1 MKLQGNKT
9 MSQTKNLDNIK
20 YQNLIHLWKK
30 KKFILW
36 NTSIF
41 AVLSIIISLLMPKWY
56 SSSAEIVSVGSSTSS
71 FLSML
76 SGMPVAEF
84 GLGSLNEDIS
94 NYIAIIESRTIRER
108 TVKEFNLIERYKS
121 KDLEFAIEALSEKV
135 TLTVS
140 DEGTLIIEV
149 LDKDPELARDMAVF
163 LLNELDMKNRALA
176 SEKGKFNR
184 TFLEERLEKSYSD
197 LEKAEDSL
205 RIFQQKYGLI
215 DVPNQVMKAI
225 EVYSQMYAQKVQAE
239 IQYKVAQ
246 ASYNVEDPKILQ
258 YKIVL
263 DQFNAILD
271 SMINSGDD
279 KNVLVAFTDIPDLGL
294 DYTRLFR
301 EVELQSRILEFLLPQ
316 FEQARM
322 EETKNTPSL
331 QIIDYP
337 QIAINKA
344 KPQRALIVIATT
356 LMAGLL
362 SVFYVLF
369 ELGSRELRYAL
380 KNK

>member
-1 MKLQGNKT
+1 

>member
-1 MKLQGNKT
+1 MK
-9 MSQTKNLDNIK
+9 QTKNTDVNEK
-20 YQNLIHLWKK
+20 FQNLIQLWKM
-30 KKFILW
+30 KKFIFW
-36 NTSIF
+36 NTFIF
-41 AVLSIIISLLMPKWY
+41 AVLSVLISLLMPKWY
-56 SSSAEIVSVGSSTSS
+56 ASSAEIVSVGSNTSS

-76 SGMPVAEF
+76 SGMPITEF

-94 NYIAIIESRTIRER
+94 NYIAIIESRTIREK

-121 KDLEFAIEALSEKV
+121 KDLEFATEALSEKV

-149 LDKDPELARDMAVF
+149 IDKDPELARNITVF

-184 TFLEERLEKSYSD
+184 TFLEERLEKSYYD

-205 RIFQQKYGLI
+205 RIFQKKYGLI

-225 EVYSQMYAQKVQAE
+225 EVYAQMYAQKVQAK

-246 ASYNVEDPKILQ
+246 ASYNVDDPKILQ

-271 SMINSGDD
+271 SMIYSGDD
-279 KNVLVAFTDIPDLGL
+279 KNVLVAFANIPDLGL
-294 DYTRLFR
+294 EYARLFR
-301 EVELQSRILEFLLPQ
+301 EVELQSKILEFLLPQ

-356 LMAGLL
+356 LMAGLF

-369 ELGSRELRYAL
+369 EFRSRELRYAL

>member
-1 MKLQGNKT
+1 MK
-9 MSQTKNLDNIK
+9 QTKNTDVNEK
-20 YQNLIHLWKK
+20 FQNLIQLWKM
-30 KKFILW
+30 KKFIFW
-36 NTSIF
+36 NTFIF
-41 AVLSIIISLLMPKWY
+41 AVLSVLISLLMPKWY
-56 SSSAEIVSVGSSTSS
+56 ASSAEIVSVGSNTSS

-76 SGMPVAEF
+76 SGMPITEF

-94 NYIAIIESRTIRER
+94 NYIAIIESRTIREK

-121 KDLEFAIEALSEKV
+121 KDLEFATEALSEKV

-149 LDKDPELARDMAVF
+149 IDKDPELARNITVF

-184 TFLEERLEKSYSD
+184 TFLEERLEKSYYD
-197 LEKAEDSL
+197 LERAEDSL
-205 RIFQQKYGLI
+205 RIFQKKYGLI

-225 EVYSQMYAQKVQAE
+225 EVYAQMYAQKVQAK

-246 ASYNVEDPKILQ
+246 ASYNVDDPIILQ

-271 SMINSGDD
+271 SMIYSGDD
-279 KNVLVAFTDIPDLGL
+279 KNVLVAFTNIPDLGL
-294 DYTRLFR
+294 EYARLFR
-301 EVELQSRILEFLLPQ
+301 EVELQSKILEFLLPQ

-337 QIAINKA
+337 QIAINKT

-356 LMAGLL
+356 LMAGLF
-362 SVFYVLF
+362 SIFYVLF
-369 ELGSRELRYAL
+369 EFRSRELRYAL